1 MSTARKQKRLTV
13 AEKCK
18 ILKKLD
24 AGVLAN
30 RLAMDFHVSEA
41 SISKIKRNK
50 AKIYAAVS
58 GTCDEIKRKTLHK
71 AEYVDLEKQLYKWFL
86 DQRERNCPISG
97 PILKAKAKTL
107 FEQIYPDRTPNDFR
121 ASQGWFSK
129 FKRRYG
135 IRILK
140 VCGEILSSDTST
152 ITPFIYALRAKMHEM
167 EILNEQ
173 LYNADESGLFFR
185 CLPDK
190 GYVAACEK
198 TAPGRKIR
206 KERVTFMLCANAE
219 GSHKLK
225 PLVIGKAAKP
235 RCFLNFK
242 NPLDYDYSANA
253 WMTANIFKTWF
264 HTKFVKEVRNDFI
277 H

>member
-1 MSTARKQKRLTV
+1 MSAAHKQKRLSV
-13 AEKCK
+13 AEKCT

-24 AGVLAN
+24 EGVLAN
-30 RLAMDFHVSEA
+30 RLAMDFHVSA
-41 SISKIKRNK
+41 AAISKIKRNK
-50 AKIYAAVS
+50 KNIYGAVS
-58 GTCDEIKRKTLHK
+58 GTCDEIRRKTLHS
-71 AEYVDLEKQLYKWFL
+71 AEYADLEKQLYTWFL
-86 DQRERNCPISG
+86 NQRERNCPMSG
-97 PILKAKAKTL
+97 PILKAKAKNL
-107 FEQIYPDRTPNDFR
+107 FKKMYPNKTPNEFR
-121 ASQGWFSK
+121 ASQGWFTK

-140 VCGEILSSDTST
+140 VCGEILSSDTSK
-152 ITPFIYALRAKMHEM
+152 ITSFIHTLRAKMREM
-167 EILNEQ
+167 EITNEQ

-190 GYVAACEK
+190 TYVAACEK
-198 TAPGRKIR
+198 TAQGRKIR
-206 KERVTFMLCANAE
+206 KERFTFMLCANAE

-242 NPLDYDYSANA
+242 NPLDYNYSANA

-264 HTKFVKEVRNDFI
+264 H
-277 H
+277 